1 MYRPVLLRPA
11 ALVPAVLVLGV
22 ALGTGCKRGGDAE
35 QAKPEVTVAAAKP
48 DANGRLNIEV
58 TSDGFSPSVA
68 HVKVGEP
75 VTLVVTRKVEKTC
88 ATEIVMDSQG
98 VNRPLPLNEPVEVKI
113 TPTKAGKIPFSC
125 GMHMISGEL
134 VAE

>member
-1 MYRPVLLRPA
+1 MYRPVFLRA
-11 ALVPAVLVLGV
+11 APLVPALLVLGV
-22 ALGTGCKRGGDAE
+22 ALGSGCKRGDAE

-58 TSDGFSPSVA
+58 TSDGFSPSIA

-98 VNRPLPLNEPVEVKI
+98 INRPLPLNEPVEVKV